1 MVKHADLPAEFVV
14 KDSVGTKKYTLIST
28 VDATAQTGVHF
39 VSAIQTES
47 GWVEANDLY
56 NFIND
61 GGEHGIVTRA
71 SPASYPDGRYT
82 ALALYELTDI
92 IEGEQ

>member
-28 VDATAQTGVHF
+28 VDATAQTGGHF
-39 VSAIQTES
+39 VSAIKTKS
-47 GWVEANDLY
+47 GWVEANDIY
-56 NFIND
+56 NLLSNE
-61 GGEHGIVTRA
+61 GEHGIVTRT
-71 SPASYPDGRYT
+71 SPASYPEGRYT

-92 IEGEQ
+92 IESEQ